1 MFAYGVFKVIY
12 APHKAFKEIIQNPR
26 YIGPIL
32 VMILFI
38 AGNIAFVYAVL
49 SKTYVEQ
56 TLPTSEQR
64 DIWTE
69 NASFWN
75 SDAGAI
81 VRENSDDYINGTFY
95 GNKTNG
101 EVIYHSIEFRLND
114 SAQISMQLNGIGSVN
129 CSGSDGYKNV
139 TLRVKRLSPTDA
151 PENVTIYL
159 FAPTPTDSFFYDLTG
174 NFSSSPSNEW
184 VNLTIPLGTDKWLTN
199 ANADWGN
206 ITGLELDFEWPNPS
220 NITLLVDGLFF
231 GGVFKSP
238 MENASDYLF
247 NLSTTAFMQFT
258 IQWVLLGGLIY
269 IMTKAF
275 RGKAVWKS
283 LLVLT
288 GCSLVTLFIQAIIS
302 AATFSTLPTLYYRLE
317 LIGGVEVESEGAYNK
332 LLEETWLFS
341 TITGYTQIAVSI
353 WTIALC
359 AVAIRLLNEFSW
371 AKSFLIA
378 AVAYFVSVMAM
389 GLLFSY

>member
-56 TLPTSEQR
+56 TLPTGQQLDR
-64 DIWTE
+64 WTE
-69 NASFWN
+69 NSTMWTSISGVIQRDN
-75 SDAGAI
+75 D
-81 VRENSDDYINGTFY
+81 VDYINGTYY
-95 GNKTNG
+95 GNR
-101 EVIYHSIEFRLND
+101 SIEFSMVN
-114 SAQISMQLNGIGSVN
+114 SAQIWMQLSDIGPIN
-129 CSGSDGYKNV
+129 CSGSEGYKNV
-139 TLRVKRLSPTDA
+139 SLRIKRTTPADK
-151 PENVTIYL
+151 PENATIYL
-159 FAPTPTDSFFYDLTG
+159 FSTT
-174 NFSSSPSNEW
+174 PSNSFYYNFTDELGSASNVW
-184 VNLTIPLGTDKWLTN
+184 DNLTIPLGTDEWLSIGAN
-199 ANADWGN
+199 ANWGN
-206 ITGLELDFEWPNPS
+206 ITGLKLDFEWPNPS

-247 NLSTTAFMQFT
+247 NMSTTAFMQFT

-302 AATFSTLPTLYYRLE
+302 AAAFSTLPTLYYRLE